1 MKTVDV
7 DDHELAG
14 NLRVITTKVR
24 IEKESATSIITILI
38 SLKSEPNCIVLF
50 LYMVDKFS
58 LSYKLD
64 VLLLMWLLS
73 PTHHRMITS
82 TSQKNVNNK
91 GCTTGRYK
99 YK

>member
-91 GCTTGRYK
+91 GCTTGR
-99 YK
+99 

>member
-38 SLKSEPNCIVLF
+38 SLKSEPSCIVLF